1 MRITDLRQTHTF
13 ATLEVSQAVFDEVE
27 KKLREAG
34 YDHAFVDGLIDMH
47 GIALEREPEKYQ
59 SQS

>member
-1 MRITDLRQTHTF
+1 MRVTDLRQTHTF
-13 ATLEVSQAVFDEVE
+13 ATLEVSQAVFDEIE

-47 GIALEREPEKYQ
+47 GIALERESKH
-59 SQS
+59 ST